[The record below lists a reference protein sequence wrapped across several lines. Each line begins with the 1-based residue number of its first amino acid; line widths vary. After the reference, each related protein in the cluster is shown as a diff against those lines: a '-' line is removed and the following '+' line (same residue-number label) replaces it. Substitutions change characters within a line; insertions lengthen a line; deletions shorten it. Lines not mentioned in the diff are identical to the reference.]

1 MAYRASDIRHIV
13 TSRLH
18 EDEAHLK
25 SVFNQPGKIRC
36 CWLDDLLPLEILNAA
51 LGGLP
56 EPGGMVRRQS
66 LKERKYVSAA
76 LDQLGEATRN
86 LVAAFSGQQIAE
98 AVTGLMGGSRLHADP
113 RLYNG
118 GITKM
123 MPGDFMCPHLDN
135 SHNYDRTQR
144 RAVVLLYYMSPQWRE
159 DYGGALELWDDDLK
173 SPPRKI
179 GHKSNRLVI
188 METTEHSWHA
198 VRPITGPQ
206 PRINITTYYY
216 DPKTEIVPARLTRFA
231 PWPGQRMRGLYFDAD
246 FHMRSLATRVLGGA
260 RPLPNG
266 HINPENQSAAGK
278 IRGAFAFPLPKS
290 GASGSSE
297 PDAKRPISG

>member
-66 LKERKYVSAA
+66 LKECKYVSAA

-86 LVAAFSGQQIAE
+86 LMAAFSGQQIAE

-123 MPGDFMCPHLDN
+123 MPGDFMCPP
-135 SHNYDRTQR
+135 STI
-144 RAVVLLYYMSPQWRE
+144 PT
-159 DYGGALELWDDDLK
+159 
-173 SPPRKI
+173 
-179 GHKSNRLVI
+179 I
-188 METTEHSWHA
+188 MT
-198 VRPITGPQ
+198 VR
-206 PRINITTYYY
+206 
-216 DPKTEIVPARLTRFA
+216 
-231 PWPGQRMRGLYFDAD
+231 
-246 FHMRSLATRVLGGA
+246 
-260 RPLPNG
+260 
-266 HINPENQSAAGK
+266 SAARWCFCIICLLSGGK
-278 IRGAFAFPLPKS
+278 ITAALWNYGTMI
-290 GASGSSE
+290 SSRRQGRSVIK
-297 PDAKRPISG
+297 ATGW

>member
-1 MAYRASDIRHIV
+1 MTFKFVSLNIYGILKPMGGPPAYHASDIRHIV

-25 SVFNQPGKIRC
+25 SAFNQPGKIRC

-123 MPGDFMCPHLDN
+123 MPGDFMCSHLDN

-144 RAVVLLYYMSPQWRE
+144 RAVVLLYYMSPQWRRRP
-159 DYGGALELWDDDLK
+159 G
-173 SPPRKI
+173 
-179 GHKSNRLVI
+179 I
-188 METTEHSWHA
+188 MG
-198 VRPITGPQ
+198 R
-206 PRINITTYYY
+206 
-216 DPKTEIVPARLTRFA
+216 
-231 PWPGQRMRGLYFDAD
+231 
-246 FHMRSLATRVLGGA
+246 
-260 RPLPNG
+260 
-266 HINPENQSAAGK
+266 
-278 IRGAFAFPLPKS
+278 
-290 GASGSSE
+290 
-297 PDAKRPISG
+297 